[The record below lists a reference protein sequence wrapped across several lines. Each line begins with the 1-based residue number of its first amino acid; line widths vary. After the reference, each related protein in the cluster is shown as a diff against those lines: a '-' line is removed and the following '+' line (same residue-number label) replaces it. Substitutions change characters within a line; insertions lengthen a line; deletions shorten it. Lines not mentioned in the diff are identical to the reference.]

1 MRTLDDGVSRLA
13 AAWVTALLM
22 GCSAADQAQELE
34 TLGELQ
40 SELTAQERL
49 AACSQDPRV
58 TTGLLS
64 PDICAGGDIFL
75 RETFGGNGRT
85 CGSCHPIANNTTV
98 DVPFLTALHASTPN
112 DPLFVFE
119 RDPQLAQLETVDLL
133 GAAAILE
140 NVDGFEDPSHKFV
153 S

>member
-1 MRTLDDGVSRLA
+1 MWFVSLLSA
-13 AAWVTALLM
+13 CSGALEPEPTDTELVT
-22 GCSAADQAQELE
+22 SAQA
-34 TLGELQ
+34 
-40 SELTAQERL
+40 ELTAQDRL

-98 DVPFLTALHASTPN
+98 DVPFLTALHA
-112 DPLFVFE
+112 FE
-119 RDPQLAQLETVDLL
+119 
-133 GAAAILE
+133 
-140 NVDGFEDPSHKFV
+140 S
-153 S
+153 